1 MLRYFV
7 YFLHSF
13 EKHFYFLL
21 LEFLSASPSNSIACV
36 IHCSV
41 DLYSKNYR
49 RNAQEIEY
57 KIFVMSKSKIF
68 FSIIYK
74 PKTKHTKFQINHTVT
89 EVVNITIIVAIGF
102 KRKILQIVL

>member
-1 MLRYFV
+1 MARV
-7 YFLHSF
+7 
-13 EKHFYFLL
+13 
-21 LEFLSASPSNSIACV
+21 V
-36 IHCSV
+36 HCSV

-74 PKTKHTKFQINHTVT
+74 SKTKHTKFQIYHTVA

-102 KRKILQIVL
+102 KRKILQIVLRLSRNRATFMMKFIYVFKLQIKCTMY